1 MKKVNRFRQQQRQW
15 PSGDISPVWR
25 IGQNKILFLSAAAVS
40 LPVQLF
46 SPKQFDTQKLHF
58 CFYTLDFLKVKN
70 QYFFL
75 SLLLSLVSDFNLNKV
90 PNKFLLFSAIY
101 IYTPRKYRCVQRYL
115 SIPCQGRPSFKNF
128 FVERVCELAWVD
140 Y

>member
-1 MKKVNRFRQQQRQW
+1 MALRRYKPGVTHRTK
-15 PSGDISPVWR
+15 
-25 IGQNKILFLSAAAVS
+25 QNLFYFFCCRCLSSCSVVF
-40 LPVQLF
+40 P
-46 SPKQFDTQKLHF
+46 PKQFDTQKLHF

-128 FVERVCELAWVD
+128 FVERVCELA
-140 Y
+140 